1 MIKQKTRASSKPS
14 ISEAALH
21 RTVADFLSWMLLPPT
36 VWTTFPAGWG
46 KLGKA
51 TAGSLKGSG
60 LKAGFP
66 DILIFHMHGVLGI
79 ELKTEKG
86 KASPKQLELFSK
98 LEKVNIPVRICRSL
112 DDLEDIL
119 NSHKIPIRKWT
130 VWPELPVSNKPLPA
144 AI

>member
-1 MIKQKTRASSKPS
+1 
-14 ISEAALH
+14 
-21 RTVADFLSWMLLPPT
+21 MLLPPT

-60 LKAGFP
+60 LQAGFP
-66 DILIFHMHGVLGI
+66 DILIFHTRGVFGI

-86 KASPKQLELFSK
+86 KASPKQLELFGK
-98 LEKVNIPVRICRSL
+98 LEKVNVPVQICRSL

-119 NSHKIPIRKWT
+119 NSHKIPIRKWKI
-130 VWPELPVSNKPLPA
+130 WQPAQPADSKRLPA